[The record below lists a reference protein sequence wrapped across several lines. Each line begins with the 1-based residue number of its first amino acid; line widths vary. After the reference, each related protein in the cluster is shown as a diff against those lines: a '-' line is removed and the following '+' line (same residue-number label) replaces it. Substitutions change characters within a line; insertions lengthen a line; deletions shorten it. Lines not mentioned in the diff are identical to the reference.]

1 MGVLD
6 FLFQGSPPPATTTYG
21 STVTGIPQFMSDYT
35 LGLLNRANAVAAEPY
50 QAYSN
55 PRLAEFTPEQQSAF
69 NLTQQSVGAFNQ
81 PVQTGINLA
90 QSAVANNNASAAAQP
105 YLTEANQTAPGVINN
120 YMNPYTSNV
129 VNRLGELGA
138 RNLQENLAPG
148 IMSNFIRSGQYGS
161 TGQQSAVGKALR
173 DTQESTLAAQNQ
185 ALNTGYG
192 QGLSAAQADLARQG
206 NLGQVAGNLASQTA
220 TNQLSAAGQ
229 LGNLANVGQGVNL
242 KDLAALEA
250 VGQTQQQQDQKN
262 LDLAYQDFAEQRA
275 YPAQQ
280 LSMLNS
286 LVRGLPYSTST
297 NTTGTGPASTYQASP
312 LSQIA
317 GAASLY
323 NALSGVKAAKGGA
336 IKVRNKNRRS
346 SRGRRK

>member
-6 FLFQGSPPPATTTYG
+6 FLFQGSPPPAVTSYG

-50 QAYSN
+50 QAYSQA
-55 PRLAEFTPEQQSAF
+55 RLADFTPEQTQAF
-69 NLTQQSVGAFNQ
+69 DLTQKSVGAFNQ
-81 PVQTGINLA
+81 PVQTGITMA
-90 QSAVANNNASAAAQP
+90 QNAVTNNNASTAAQP
-105 YLTEANQTAPGVINN
+105 YLKAANQTAPQVIGD
-120 YMNPYTSNV
+120 YMNPYTTNV
-129 VNRLGELGA
+129 VNRIGELGT
-138 RNLQENLAPG
+138 RNLTENLAPG
-148 IMSNFIRSGQYGS
+148 IMANFVRSGQYGS
-161 TGQQSAVGKALR
+161 TGQQAAVGKALR

-192 QGLSAAQADLARQG
+192 QGMTAAQADLARQG

-229 LGNLANVGQGVNL
+229 LGNLANVGQGINL
-242 KDLAALEA
+242 KDLASLEA
-250 VGQTQQQQDQKN
+250 VGQTQQQLDQRN
-262 LDLAYQDFAEQRA
+262 LDLGYQDFAEQRA
-275 YPAQQ
+275 YPSQQ

-297 NTTGTGPASTYQASP
+297 NATQTGTAGSYSSSP

-323 NALSGVKAAKGGA
+323 NALGGGKAKGGA

-346 SRGRRK
+346 SRGRK

>member
-6 FLFQGSPPPATTTYG
+6 FLFQGSPPPAVTTYG

-50 QAYSN
+50 QAYDQA
-55 PRLAEFTPEQQSAF
+55 RIAQFTPQQQSAF
-69 NLTQQSVGAFNQ
+69 DLAQKSVGAFNA
-81 PVQTGINLA
+81 PVQAGIGLA
-90 QSAVANNNASAAAQP
+90 QSSVANNNASAAAQP
-105 YLTEANQTAPGVINN
+105 YLNEANQTAPGVINN
-120 YMNPYTSNV
+120 YLNPYTTNV

-148 IMSNFIRSGQYGS
+148 IMANFVRSGQYGS
-161 TGQQSAVGKALR
+161 TGQQTAVGNALR

-185 ALNTGYG
+185 ALNAGYG
-192 QGLSAAQADLARQG
+192 QSLSAAQADLARQG
-206 NLGQVAGNLASQTA
+206 SLGQVAGNLASQTA

-229 LGNLANVGQGVNL
+229 LGNLANVGQGINL
-242 KDLAALEA
+242 KDLASLEA
-250 VGQTQQQQDQKN
+250 VGQTQQQQNQKN
-262 LDLAYQDFAEQRA
+262 LDLGYQDFAEQRA

-297 NTTGTGPASTYQASP
+297 NTTGTGPANSYQASP

-323 NALSGVKAAKGGA
+323 NALGGIKAAEGGA

>member
-1 MGVLD
+1 
-6 FLFQGSPPPATTTYG
+6 
-21 STVTGIPQFMSDYT
+21 MSDYT

-50 QAYSN
+50 QAYTQ
-55 PRLAEFTPEQQSAF
+55 PRLADFTPQQQSAF
-69 NLTQQSVGAFNQ
+69 DLTSQSVGAFNK
-81 PVQTGINLA
+81 PVQNAITLA
-90 QSAVANNNASAAAQP
+90 QNAVNNNASAAAQP
-105 YLTEANQTAPGVINN
+105 YLTEANQTAPGVISN
-120 YMNPYTSNV
+120 YMSPYTNDV
-129 VNRLGELGA
+129 VNRIGELGT
-138 RNLQENLAPG
+138 RNLTENLAPG
-148 IMSNFIRSGQYGS
+148 IMANFVRSGQYGS
-161 TGQQSAVGKALR
+161 TGQQAAIGKALR
-173 DTQESTLAAQNQ
+173 DTQESTLAQQNQ
-185 ALNTGYG
+185 ALASGYN
-192 QGLSAAQADLARQG
+192 QAMQAAQQDLSRQG

-262 LDLAYQDFAEQRA
+262 LDLAYQDFLEQRQ
-275 YPAQQ
+275 YPSQQ

-286 LVRGLPYSTST
+286 LVRGLPYSTSQ
-297 NTTGTGPASTYQASP
+297 NTTATGPASTYQASP

-323 NALSGVKAAKGGA
+323 NALSGVKVAKGGH